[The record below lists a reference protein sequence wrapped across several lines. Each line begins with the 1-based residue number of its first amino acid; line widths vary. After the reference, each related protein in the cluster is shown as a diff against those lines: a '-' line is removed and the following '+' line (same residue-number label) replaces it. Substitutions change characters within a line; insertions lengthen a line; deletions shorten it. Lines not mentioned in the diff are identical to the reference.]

1 MDLRKNRKGFTLI
14 ELIIIIII
22 LGILAA
28 VAIPRYLD
36 MRQDA
41 VNATVRGILGGMR
54 GANTIL
60 WGNRIIQN
68 QTTTYG
74 FADIIGSMEMKGGNM
89 VTSVDSGGQTMTLT
103 IGASSYQ
110 FTLGAPNGNLAPVA
124 TYASPP
130 TTYIQIYVA
139 TVPAPTGA
147 SLTNT
152 QYTMW

>member
-1 MDLRKNRKGFTLI
+1 MLFS
-14 ELIIIIII
+14 IIIIII

-54 GANTIL
+54 GANTML

-74 FADIIGSMEMKGGNM
+74 FGDILFSMEMKGGKM
-89 VTSVDSGGQTMTLT
+89 VTTVDANGTNMTLT
-103 IGASSYQ
+103 IGASSYG
-110 FTLGAPNGNLAPVA
+110 FTLGTVGGTSWAI
-124 TYASPP
+124 PP
-130 TTYIQIYVA
+130 TQYVQIYLQTA
-139 TVPAPTGA
+139 PQPTGNGIV
-147 SLTNT
+147 NT

>member
-1 MDLRKNRKGFTLI
+1 MDLRRNRKGFTLI

-28 VAIPRYLD
+28 VAIPKYLD

-68 QTTTYG
+68 QVTTFG
-74 FADIIGSMEMKGGNM
+74 FADILFSMEMKGGNIA
-89 VTSVDSGGQTMTLT
+89 TTVDASGTNLTMTV
-103 IGASSYQ
+103 GSSSYG
-110 FTLGAPNGNLAPVA
+110 FTLG
-124 TYASPP
+124 
-130 TTYIQIYVA
+130 Q
-139 TVPAPTGA
+139 PAPTGNSYA
-147 SLTNT
+147 IPPTQYVQIYLATAPSPTNNAIAGT

>member
-1 MDLRKNRKGFTLI
+1 MNLRKNGKGFTLI

-28 VAIPRYLD
+28 VAIPKYLD
-36 MRQDA
+36 LRSDA

-68 QTTTYG
+68 QTTTFG
-74 FADIIGSMEMKGGNM
+74 FADIVGSMEMKGGDM
-89 VTSVDSGGQTMTLT
+89 VTSADPGASTMTLT
-103 IGASSYQ
+103 ISASSYQ
-110 FTLGAPNGNLAPVA
+110 FTLGAPNNAGAPTP

-130 TTYIQIYVA
+130 TTYVQIYLA
-139 TVPAPTGA
+139 TVNGVGVAAG
-147 SLTNT
+147 S
-152 QYTMW
+152 QYTLW

>member
-1 MDLRKNRKGFTLI
+1 MNLRRDRKGFTLI

-68 QTTTYG
+68 QTTTFG
-74 FADIIGSMEMKGGNM
+74 FNEILYSMEMKGGNIL
-89 VTSVDSGGQTMTLT
+89 TTVDGNGTNLTMT
-103 IGASSYQ
+103 IGASSYG
-110 FTLGAPNGNLAPVA
+110 FTLGQPQPTGNSWAI
-124 TYASPP
+124 PP
-130 TTYIQIYVA
+130 TQYVQIYLA
-139 TVPAPTGA
+139 TAPQPTGNSIA
-147 SLTNT
+147 NT

>member
-1 MDLRKNRKGFTLI
+1 MNTRKNKKGFTLI

-60 WGNRIIQN
+60 WGNRIRL
-68 QTTTYG
+68 
-74 FADIIGSMEMKGGNM
+74 
-89 VTSVDSGGQTMTLT
+89 VTFDLR
-103 IGASSYQ
+103 
-110 FTLGAPNGNLAPVA
+110 
-124 TYASPP
+124 
-130 TTYIQIYVA
+130 
-139 TVPAPTGA
+139 
-147 SLTNT
+147 SLDCRIP
-152 QYTMW
+152 

>member
-1 MDLRKNRKGFTLI
+1 MNLRKNSKGFTLI

-54 GANTIL
+54 GANTML

-74 FADIIGSMEMKGGNM
+74 FADILFSMEMKGGNM
-89 VTSVDSGGQTMTLT
+89 VTQVDGGGSNMTLT
-103 IGASSYQ
+103 IGASSYG
-110 FTLGAPNGNLAPVA
+110 FTLGTGAAA
-124 TYASPP
+124 TWAIPP
-130 TTYIQIYVA
+130 TQYVQIYVA
-139 TVPAPTGA
+139 TAPQPTGN
-147 SLTNT
+147 SITGT